1 MRVHVVMGNDYPEA
15 VFTDE
20 GKAHA
25 FCERKRVESE
35 KKHSGRSMIYW
46 RVNDFELDKEV
57 DRVADVQ

>member
-1 MRVHVVMGNDYPEA
+1 